1 MAARYDDHMENDG
14 SGSPA
19 TRRDGSGDFLS
30 TREVAQ
36 LAGVG
41 PSAVK
46 RWADASLLSCRRTVG
61 GHRRFA
67 RAEVERLLKSQS
79 PEGPGGDDPW
89 VEALLEARES
99 FGISALLLAERGR
112 AGAWH
117 RVADRVGAAV
127 AELGRRWQ
135 AGTVSIVEEH
145 LASERLARALARIAE
160 SIPITAQAPVAL
172 LTCAEGDDHTLGLSL
187 VELVLREAG
196 WSTLWAGRNT
206 PIAEID
212 RLLGQSEVGLLA
224 VSASEASTEAVGL
237 RRQAE
242 TLGRRCRS
250 LGISLVLGGR
260 GAWPARPRYGVLLRG
275 LGQLH
280 DLATAE
286 LERRTAP
293 PPPPGA

>member
-1 MAARYDDHMENDG
+1 MENDG
-14 SGSPA
+14 SRSPA
-19 TRRDGSGDFLS
+19 AGRDGSGDFLS
-30 TREVAQ
+30 TREVAR

-46 RWADASLLSCRRTVG
+46 RWADASLLSCRKTAG

-67 RAEVERLLKSQS
+67 RAEVDRLLQSQAGD
-79 PEGPGGDDPW
+79 GPGGDDPW
-89 VEALLEARES
+89 VEALLEARET

-112 AGAWH
+112 SGSWH
-117 RVADRVGAAV
+117 RVADRAGAAV

-135 AGTVSIVEEH
+135 AGRVSIVEEH
-145 LASERLARALARIAE
+145 LASERLARALARIAD
-160 SIPITAQAPVAL
+160 SIPITAVAPVAV

-187 VELVLREAG
+187 VEVVLREAG
-196 WSTLWAGRNT
+196 WATLWAGRNT
-206 PIAEID
+206 PLAEVD
-212 RLLGQSEVGLLA
+212 RLLGQGGVGLLA

-280 DLATAE
+280 VLAKAE
-286 LERRTAP
+286 LERRTTPAP